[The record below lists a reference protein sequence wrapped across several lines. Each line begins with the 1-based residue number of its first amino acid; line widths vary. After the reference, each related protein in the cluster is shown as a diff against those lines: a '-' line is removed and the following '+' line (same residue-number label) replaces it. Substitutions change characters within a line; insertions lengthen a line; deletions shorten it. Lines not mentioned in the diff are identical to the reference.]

1 MDISRRFR
9 EIWAEIPDR
18 TRLVAVSKFH
28 PASVVK
34 EAYDAGQRIF
44 GESRVQE
51 IRSKYDELP
60 KDIIWHFIG
69 HLQTNKVRDIVPFVD
84 MIESVDSLRLLRE
97 INLQGEKI
105 NRRINIL
112 LQIHIAAEE
121 TKFGFT
127 PDECRQILSSEEV
140 HNMKNICICGLM
152 GMATFTDNQTQVRSE
167 FAGLAGF
174 FREIKK
180 EFFENVPEFKELSM
194 GMSDDYLLAIEE
206 ESTLIRIGSKLF
218 GQRI

>member
-1 MDISRRFR
+1 VGISRQLH
-9 EIWAEIPDR
+9 EIWDEIPER

-28 PASVVK
+28 PASVIK

-51 IRSKYDELP
+51 IVSKYDELP

-69 HLQTNKVRDIVPFVD
+69 HLQTNKVKNIVPFVD
-84 MIESVDSLRLLRE
+84 MIESVDSLRLLQE

-105 NRRINIL
+105 NRKINVL

-127 PDECRQILSSEEV
+127 FDECRQILLSEEFRK
-140 HNMKNICICGLM
+140 MQNICVCGLM
-152 GMATFTDNQTQVRSE
+152 GMATFTDNQSQIRLE

-174 FREIKK
+174 FKEIKNN
-180 EFFENVPEFKELSM
+180 FFENVLEFKELSM

-206 ESTLIRIGSKLF
+206 GSTLIRIGSKLF

>member
-105 NRRINIL
+105 NRKINVL

-127 PDECRQILSSEEV
+127 FDECRGILSSEEV

-167 FAGLAGF
+167 FAGLADF

>member
-1 MDISRRFR
+1 MDISRRFH
-9 EIWAEIPDR
+9 EIWDEIPER

-28 PASVVK
+28 PASVIK

-51 IRSKYDELP
+51 MRSKYDELP
-60 KDIIWHFIG
+60 KDIVWHFIG

-97 INLQGEKI
+97 INFQGEKI
-105 NRRINIL
+105 NCKINVL

-127 PDECRQILSSEEV
+127 FDECRQIFSSEEV

-152 GMATFTDNQTQVRSE
+152 GMATFTDNQTQVCSE

-174 FREIKK
+174 FREMKK
-180 EFFENVPEFKELSM
+180 DFFENIPEFKDLSM

-206 ESTLIRIGSKLF
+206 GSTLIRIGSKLF